1 VSYPKQPGQDAQ
13 AHADLAA
20 RHILAHREIA
30 SLRAKLAEAE
40 RDAGRWRAVRP
51 ELEAHNEWFR
61 DSYYASLY
69 VTNGDALKSED
80 QLTVEQIVDAL
91 AQREKP

>member
-1 VSYPKQPGQDAQ
+1 MSYPKQPGQDAQ

-51 ELEAHNEWFR
+51 LLNATTEPQ
-61 DSYYASLY
+61 SLFTWLHTETTHEG
-69 VTNGDALKSED
+69 VG
-80 QLTVEQIVDAL
+80 LTVEQIVDAL